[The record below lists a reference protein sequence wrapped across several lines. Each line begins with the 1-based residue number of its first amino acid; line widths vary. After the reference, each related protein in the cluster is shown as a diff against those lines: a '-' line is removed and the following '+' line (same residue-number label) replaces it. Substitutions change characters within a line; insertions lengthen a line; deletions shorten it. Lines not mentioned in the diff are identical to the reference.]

1 VNSKVLMEQIL
12 KTRKTVKHYVIFN
25 LIFFYI
31 SIIIGVVI
39 ELNKNPDVMLQTSK
53 FTESGDFYIFYTI
66 VILITILAMGI
77 ITIIFLIFYYLIYG
91 ILLKKLKKN
100 YKELKAIENQ

>member
-1 VNSKVLMEQIL
+1 MINHFLAFEKQISDL
-12 KTRKTVKHYVIFN
+12 EIPTGN
-25 LIFFYI
+25 PL
-31 SIIIGVVI
+31 VI

-53 FTESGDFYIFYTI
+53 FTESGDFYIFYII